1 MTMSATPIPRTMH
14 MSLVG
19 ARDLSIINTPPEN
32 RLPIETYVMEFKP
45 DIVRDAILKEMD
57 RGGQVYFVHNR
68 IESIAS
74 VANIVQELVPQARI
88 AVAHGQMHERQLE
101 RIMLDFIAYKYDV
114 LVCTT
119 IIESGL
125 DIPNVNTIIINR
137 ADALGLA
144 QLYQLRGRV
153 GRAQEQ
159 AYGYLLYPEA
169 RTITEGA
176 QKRLRV
182 IEEFT
187 DLSSGFKIALR
198 DLEIRGVGNILGP
211 EQHGHIVA
219 VGYDM
224 YCKLLNEA
232 VKELKGEEV
241 VEAVETKISFPI
253 EAYLPDEYVPDSQ
266 QKVSLYK
273 KIAALTTPQERSD
286 LEEEMEDRY
295 GEIPPPVH
303 ALLEIAELKQFAQK
317 LGINNI
323 VSSGNVIKIT
333 FDHRK
338 TDVNPRR
345 LVSVIKQ
352 SKRLS
357 LVPPVRLMVDV
368 KDLDEKQQL
377 ETVKQVLQQLA

>member
-1 MTMSATPIPRTMH
+1 
-14 MSLVG
+14 
-19 ARDLSIINTPPEN
+19 
-32 RLPIETYVMEFKP
+32 
-45 DIVRDAILKEMD
+45 
-57 RGGQVYFVHNR
+57 NR

-74 VANIVQELVPQARI
+74 IANIVQELAPQARI
-88 AVAHGQMHERQLE
+88 AVAHGRMHERQLE
-101 RIMLDFIAYKYDV
+101 RIMLDFIAYRYDV

-159 AYGYLLYPEA
+159 AYGYLFYPKA
-169 RTITEGA
+169 RTITESA

-241 VEAVETKISFPI
+241 IEEVETKISFPI
-253 EAYLPDEYVPDSQ
+253 EAYLPDEYVPDSH
-266 QKVSLYK
+266 QKVALYK
-273 KIAALTTPQERSD
+273 KIAALTAPQERSD
-286 LEEEMEDRY
+286 LEEEMRDRY
-295 GEIPPPVH
+295 GEIPSPVY

-317 LGINNI
+317 LGINAIISSADI
-323 VSSGNVIKIT
+323 VKIT
-333 FDHRK
+333 FDQCK
-338 TDVNPRR
+338 TTVNPRK
-345 LVSVIKQ
+345 LVSVIKR

-368 KDLDEKQQL
+368 ADLDEKGRL
-377 ETVKQVLQQLA
+377 ETVKRVLQQLT